1 MDRVQMLQ
9 TNSKTVDSNIFSNEM
24 INHIFKQSLLLV
36 DGSKNHENRFIL
48 FFTYLKVLVND
59 LFLF

>member
-1 MDRVQMLQ
+1 MGRVQMLQ

-36 DGSKNHENRFIL
+36 DRSKNHENRFFL
-48 FFTYLKVLVND
+48 FFTHLKVLVND